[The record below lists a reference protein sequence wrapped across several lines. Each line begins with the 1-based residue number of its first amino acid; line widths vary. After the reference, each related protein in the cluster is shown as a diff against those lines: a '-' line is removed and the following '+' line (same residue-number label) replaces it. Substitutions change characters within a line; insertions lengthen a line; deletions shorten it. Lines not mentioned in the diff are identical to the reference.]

1 MLHFLFK
8 SESLDIV
15 YCVSSQSQSSC
26 HKWTRVF
33 WTNNTEKRGKKPI
46 HSWKTCRNHLK
57 IALQSIIQLNHQ
69 LWSHEVPSFFT
80 LLLSLSR
87 VIAEPQTGKIW
98 REKTTLIVGMG
109 RKPCPLLRFLDSP
122 TTKPRDGSIAPFM
135 KVSCRYSKTPFWF
148 RSAINMLLS
157 NVILRC
163 NEVSQCPT
171 IEGFYFLKIQ
181 TWASVGKCTARL
193 VRTLQVTDVS
203 IPFFRWLNNL
213 RNYEN
218 ISS

>member
-1 MLHFLFK
+1 MFHFQFK
-8 SESLDIV
+8 SERLDIV

-26 HKWTRVF
+26 YKLTRVF
-33 WTNNTEKRGKKPI
+33 WTNNREKRGKKPI
-46 HSWKTCRNHLK
+46 HSWKTCCNHLK
-57 IALQSIIQLNHQ
+57 IALHSIIQLNHQ

-87 VIAEPQTGKIW
+87 RTTNWKNLT
-98 REKTTLIVGMG
+98 RKTTLIVGMG
-109 RKPCPLLRFLDSP
+109 RKPCLLLRFLDSP
-122 TTKPRDGSIAPFM
+122 TTKPRDGSTVQFI
-135 KVSCRYSKTPFWF
+135 KLSRRYSKTPFLF

-171 IEGFYFLKIQ
+171 IEDFYFLKIQ
-181 TWASVGKCTARL
+181 TRASVEKCTVRL

-203 IPFFRWLNNL
+203 IPFFR
-213 RNYEN
+213 
-218 ISS
+218 